1 MTDTSSF
8 DLPLGQIVIPNNRA
22 RSLDPV
28 WAKALAA
35 LIRAQGLINSITV
48 RRNDA
53 DDGWVLVSGMHRI
66 AAYKI
71 LGSDEI
77 PCSLSTA
84 TTDDE
89 ARLEEVMENLGRN
102 ELNALDR
109 CHHLYELKQVYERV
123 YPQTKHGG
131 DRKSEKIK
139 TAKVRLDNEGEEI
152 QVFGFV
158 KATAEQIGLSESI
171 IQRAVKIWVGLS
183 TESQFRLQGTRFAEK
198 QSELRLMSDQKMS
211 VQTQVLD
218 LILNEDAPQT
228 TVQDALD
235 HLNKVQVPSDRERR
249 YQVVSTGLSKLID
262 PEFDR
267 LILENE
273 ERVIATLKRQG
284 RI

>member
-1 MTDTSSF
+1 
-8 DLPLGQIVIPNNRA
+8 
-22 RSLDPV
+22 
-28 WAKALAA
+28 
-35 LIRAQGLINSITV
+35 
-48 RRNDA
+48 
-53 DDGWVLVSGMHRI
+53 
-66 AAYKI
+66 
-71 LGSDEI
+71 
-77 PCSLSTA
+77 
-84 TTDDE
+84 
-89 ARLEEVMENLGRN
+89 MENLGRN

-109 CHHLYELKQVYERV
+109 CHHLYLLKVAYEEV
-123 YPQTKHGG
+123 YPEAKNGG
-131 DRKSEKIK
+131 DRKSEKIR
-139 TAKVRLDNEGEEI
+139 TAKVRSDNEGEEI